1 MCLIGFSWKQHPLY
15 KLVLVANRDE
25 FYQRPTQAL
34 HFWETYPGLLAGKDL
49 EGGGTW
55 LGIHQRG
62 RFAALTNY
70 RDPAHILAQAPSRG
84 DLPLQFLVGASS
96 PAQYLAS
103 LLPKA
108 QAYNGYNLLVGDR
121 ESLFYYSNYTTNYQ
135 MLPPGLYGLSNH
147 LLDTDWFKVRRLKAK
162 LHELLQDPDPDD
174 TALLA
179 LMQDPSLPAG
189 EADIQQTGL
198 SLAQEKM
205 LAPMFIQ
212 SPHYGTHSTTV
223 LKIDYDHNI
232 QLREKVYSNAY
243 RAEQLHSFSLAATLG

>member
-1 MCLIGFSWKQHPLY
+1 MCLIGFSWKQHPVY

-25 FYQRPTQAL
+25 LYQRPTQAL
-34 HFWETYPGLLAGKDL
+34 HFWESDPGLLAGKDL

-55 LGIHQRG
+55 LGIHQQG

-70 RDPAHILAQAPSRG
+70 RDPAHILPQAPSRG
-84 DLPLQFLVGASS
+84 DLPLQYLVRASP
-96 PAQYLAS
+96 PAQYLEALMS
-103 LLPKA
+103 KA
-108 QAYNGYNLLVGDR
+108 QAYNGFNLLVSDL
-121 ESLFYYSNYTTNYQ
+121 ESLCYYSNYAEGYQ
-135 MLPPGLYGLSNH
+135 VLPPGLYGLSNH

-162 LHELLQDPDPDD
+162 LQQVLQDKNPED

-179 LMQDPSLPAG
+179 LMHDPSPPAQ

-198 SLAQEKM
+198 SLAQERM

-223 LKIDYDHNI
+223 VKIDYDHNI
-232 QLREKVYSNAY
+232 QLTEKVYSNAY
-243 RAEQLHSFSLAATLG
+243 RGEQIHSFSLSASLG